1 MALYLFAEQM
11 WTIMVSYDNKT
22 RFIQYN
28 GE

>member
-11 WTIMVSYDNKT
+11 WTIMVSNDNNT